1 MPKSGDVDINEAV
14 IGRILNGDGV
24 EADLRD
30 RLERVQAAFGDGLE
44 ISTQKGRTRIQASA
58 VTTTRAARLRQARDG
73 ALTRAADAARGKSGN
88 G

>member
-1 MPKSGDVDINEAV
+1 MSKSGEVDINEAV

-30 RLERVQAAFGDGLE
+30 RLERIQALFGDGLE

-58 VTTTRAARLRQARDG
+58 VTTTRQARLRQARDG
-73 ALTRAADAARGKSGN
+73 ALTRAADAARGNGGN
-88 G
+88 R